1 MNHTPRIVGKAAPLP
16 IENLDTDQIM
26 PKQFLRG
33 IDKNGLIEGLF
44 YDLRYDSQGNIKTE
58 FVLNQAQYDKASIL
72 LSGSNFGCGSSR
84 EHAVWSL
91 VDYGIRAVLAESFGE
106 IFAGNAARNGLAA
119 IRLGKDDISLLAY
132 HLPLDAHVSLG
143 NNAQWGGR
151 LGLVADA
158 RFFVESDPAAD
169 CIEEVIVAY
178 PGFYAISVFRVAH
191 ILYDLKVP
199 ILPRLLTEHAHTQ
212 TGIDIHPGATI
223 GVPFFIDHGT
233 GIVVGQTTLIGNRVK
248 LYQGVTLG
256 ALAVRKEAQGQKRHP
271 TIEDNVIIYAGSC
284 ILGGDTTVGNDSVI
298 GGNVWLTESVLPY
311 SIVYTQT
318 DTRIRDKSEMR
329 EVIDYVI

>member
-1 MNHTPRIVGKAAPLP
+1 MRNVNVDFGKLPSKHKANDFAGQVFEYLFPSVTDVPL
-16 IENLDTDQIM
+16 EH
-26 PKQFLRG
+26 FR
-33 IDKNGLIEGLF
+33 
-44 YDLRYDSQGNIKTE
+44 DSQKRIIEANLLQLLRPVESKLPALVEDIAAKF
-58 FVLNQAQYDKASIL
+58 FVELENVFD
-72 LSGSNFGCGSSR
+72 R
-84 EHAVWSL
+84 
-91 VDYGIRAVLAESFGE
+91 
-106 IFAGNAARNGLAA
+106 
-119 IRLGKDDISLLAY
+119 
-132 HLPLDAHVSLG
+132 
-143 NNAQWGGR
+143 
-151 LGLVADA
+151 LVADA

>member
-1 MNHTPRIVGKAAPLP
+1 MRKVNVDFGKLPSKQKANDFVGQVFDYLFPSVTDVPL
-16 IENLDTDQIM
+16 EHY
-26 PKQFLRG
+26 R
-33 IDKNGLIEGLF
+33 
-44 YDLRYDSQGNIKTE
+44 DSQKRILEANLLQLLRPVEAKLPALVEDVVAKFFIE
-58 FVLNQAQYDKASIL
+58 LENVFDK
-72 LSGSNFGCGSSR
+72 
-84 EHAVWSL
+84 
-91 VDYGIRAVLAESFGE
+91 
-106 IFAGNAARNGLAA
+106 
-119 IRLGKDDISLLAY
+119 
-132 HLPLDAHVSLG
+132 
-143 NNAQWGGR
+143 
-151 LGLVADA
+151 LVADA
-158 RFFVESDPAAD
+158 RFFVESDPAAE

-191 ILYDLKVP
+191 ILYELKVP

-233 GIVVGQTTLIGNRVK
+233 GIVVGQTTIIGNRVR

-311 SIVYTQT
+311 SIVYTQS